1 MELKLIEF
9 NHEQDIMIN
18 LIISFWK
25 EHNSIT
31 PTYEDALSDLKE
43 WSKEG
48 NRLYFISFDNN
59 FVGFLHLG
67 SRGCEPDWLEN
78 IYVLKEYQN
87 KGIGTSAIK
96 LVEDIVKEYSESLY
110 IEAAARNYKVIRL
123 YHRIGYTCL
132 NTITIRKDFNN
143 KYENIGKE
151 KILDLD
157 FDIKK

>member
-1 MELKLIEF
+1 MDVKLTSYNYEQNKMIE
-9 NHEQDIMIN
+9 
-18 LIISFWK
+18 LIISFWE
-25 EHNSIT
+25 EHNNVT

-48 NRLYFISFDNN
+48 NKLYFISYNN
-59 FVGFLHLG
+59 QIVGFIHLG

-87 KGIGTSAIK
+87 KGIGTFAIK

>member
-1 MELKLIEF
+1 MDVKLISY
-9 NHEQDIMIN
+9 NYEQNKMIE

-25 EHNSIT
+25 EHNDVT
-31 PTYEDALSDLKE
+31 LTYEDALSDLKE

-48 NRLYFISFDNN
+48 NKLYYISYNN
-59 FVGFLHLG
+59 QIVGFIHLG

-87 KGIGTSAIK
+87 RGIGSSAIK

-123 YHRIGYTCL
+123 YH
-132 NTITIRKDFNN
+132 
-143 KYENIGKE
+143 
-151 KILDLD
+151 
-157 FDIKK
+157 